1 MIYKFT
7 TFRMKIQLFKRFYYL
22 SSSQQLSFYWNA
34 PSTPSPISHILNVYY
49 IIGGYNHKLT
59 GESRDTN
66 LFLPTN

>member
-1 MIYKFT
+1 MECTID
-7 TFRMKIQLFKRFYYL
+7 
-22 SSSQQLSFYWNA
+22 
-34 PSTPSPISHILNVYY
+34 STPISHILNVYY